1 MFRRRLGRLE
11 QIELGFPIAQ
21 HVGFD
26 TDDFTHFANLKIYFL
41 RQARRHD
48 RSYSAAVE
56 PGEDSGDEDMPF
68 KLFFM
73 IWLALKVKTLRPT
86 MMISSPVW
94 GFRPLR
100 GRLVLTT
107 KFPKPEIFTFSPCS
121 KQPLMMSKVAS
132 TTSVAS
138 FLENPTFSYI
148 RVIISALVILHL
160 FFSVGD

>member
-1 MFRRRLGRLE
+1 MFRRRLGGLE

-26 TDDFTHFANLKIYFL
+26 TDDFTHFADLKIYFL

-73 IWLALKVKTLRPT
+73 IWLALKVKTLRAT
-86 MMISSPVW
+86 LLVSSPGC
-94 GFRPLR
+94 GFCAL
-100 GRLVLTT
+100 GRRFVL
-107 KFPKPEIFTFSPCS
+107 
-121 KQPLMMSKVAS
+121 L
-132 TTSVAS
+132 
-138 FLENPTFSYI
+138 
-148 RVIISALVILHL
+148 
-160 FFSVGD
+160 